1 MKGIIYFAETN
12 YRNSKDVFGI
22 MQHDRLMHT
31 YIIGKTGTGKTNLL
45 RTQILQDLQ
54 MNNGCCVIDAHGDL
68 IENIYKN
75 IPTERIRDV
84 IYLDIP
90 NPNHNFKF
98 NPIIKAP
105 YEKRALIASLTLDVL
120 EKMWKSAWGTKLE
133 HILRYCLLTLL
144 DQNEA
149 NFSDIVRLLED
160 EKYRNECVLN
170 VKNEDIRRFW
180 VKEFKQYTKVDL
192 QPIYNKIG
200 AFMVYPT
207 VRRLLVTNTND
218 ISLREILDNRKILL
232 INLAKGALG
241 EDVTNILGA
250 LILNSISFSA
260 FTRIDIKESERIPF
274 FVYVDEFQNY
284 TTLSL
289 INMLSELRKFKV
301 GMILAHQY
309 MNQLEDKIK
318 EAVLGNIGTI
328 ITFRLGA
335 HDANYFAKEYFPV
348 FDVLD
353 IINLPNYEIYLK
365 LMINGIPSRPF
376 SAKTIKWIK

>member
-12 YRNSKDVFGI
+12 YRNSKNVFGI
-22 MQHDRLMHT
+22 MQHDRLLHT
-31 YIIGKTGTGKTNLL
+31 YILGKTGTGKTNLL
-45 RTQILQDLQ
+45 QTQILQDLQ

-68 IENIYKN
+68 IESIFNK
-75 IPTERIRDV
+75 IPPERIKDV

-98 NPIIKAP
+98 NPLIKAP
-105 YEKRALIASLTLDVL
+105 YEKRTLIASLTLDVL

-149 NFSDIVRLLED
+149 NLSDIVKLLED
-160 EKYRNECVLN
+160 EKYRNECIKN
-170 VKNEDIRRFW
+170 VKNGDIRRFW
-180 VKEFKQYTKVDL
+180 IKEFKQYSKTDL

-200 AFMVYPT
+200 AFMVYPA
-207 VRRLLVTNTND
+207 VRRLLITNTNE

-232 INLAKGALG
+232 VNVAKGALG

-250 LILNSISFSA
+250 LILNSLSFSA
-260 FTRIDIKESERIPF
+260 FTRIDIKERERIPF
-274 FVYVDEFQNY
+274 FVYIDEFQNY
-284 TTLSL
+284 TSLSL
-289 INMLSELRKFKV
+289 VNMLSELRKFKI

-309 MNQLEDKIK
+309 MSQLEDKIK
-318 EAVLGNIGTI
+318 EAVLGNVGTI

-335 HDANYFAKEYFPV
+335 YDATYFAKEYFPV

-353 IINLPNYEIYLK
+353 IINLPNYQIYLK
-365 LMINGIPSRPF
+365 MMINGIPSRPF
-376 SAKTIKWIK
+376 SAKTIKWKK